1 MMARYMHMYLYPSR
15 CDVEE
20 YRMQGDE
27 NQQEDSLRTYFEQI
41 KSTQLLS
48 FEEELDLSR
57 KIKGGDE
64 EARQKL
70 IESNL
75 RLVVKIAKAFISND
89 VPLLDLIQEGNL
101 GLIRAAQKY
110 DYAKN
115 VRFSTYANWWI
126 KQAIT
131 RSLANKR
138 RAIRLPHRKEEALKK
153 IQRAYNY
160 LSQKLMR
167 RPTNDEIACEVGLK
181 VVETER
187 LLNLAGGIISL
198 DAETGDDSGSLLDL
212 CEDSSYSPEREVI
225 RESVREETLV
235 FLERLMANEKR
246 ILMCRFQFFGGE
258 RYTLKR
264 ISEEMG
270 ISPETVR
277 QIEIR
282 ALKKLKIQAVELRDY
297 VNV

>member
-1 MMARYMHMYLYPSR
+1 
-15 CDVEE
+15 
-20 YRMQGDE
+20 MQGDE

>member
-1 MMARYMHMYLYPSR
+1 MATKRDDRL
-15 CDVEE
+15 
-20 YRMQGDE
+20 
-27 NQQEDSLRTYFEQI
+27 QEDALRSYFDQI
-41 KSTQLLS
+41 KITPLLS

-57 KIKGGDE
+57 RIKKGDE
-64 EARQKL
+64 KARQKL

-75 RLVVKIAKAFISND
+75 RLVVKIAKAFVTVD

-110 DYAKN
+110 DFNKN

-153 IQRAYNY
+153 IQKAYNF
-160 LSQKLMR
+160 LSQRYMR
-167 RPTNDEIACEVGLK
+167 RPTTEEISKEVGIS
-181 VVETER
+181 VADAENI
-187 LLNLAGGIISL
+187 LNLANGIVSL
-198 DAETGDDSGSLLDL
+198 DAETGEDSGSLIDL
-212 CEDSSYSPEREVI
+212 CEDYTYSPDREVI
-225 RESVREETLV
+225 RESVRTETLA
-235 FLERLMANEKR
+235 FLEKLMAREKQ
-246 ILMCRFQFFGGE
+246 ILMYRFQFYGGE

-264 ISEEMG
+264 IGDELG

-282 ALKKLKIQAVELRDY
+282 ALKKLKIQAAELKDY
-297 VNV
+297 IHV

>member
-1 MMARYMHMYLYPSR
+1 MNR
-15 CDVEE
+15 
-20 YRMQGDE
+20 DE

-41 KSTQLLS
+41 KSTPLLS
-48 FEEELDLSR
+48 FEEELALSR

-167 RPTNDEIACEVGLK
+167 RPSNEEISLEVGLK
-181 VVETER
+181 VTETER

-212 CEDSSYSPEREVI
+212 CEDTSYSPEREVI
-225 RESVREETLV
+225 RETVREETLV
-235 FLERLMANEKR
+235 FLERLMAKER
-246 ILMCRFQFFGGE
+246 QILMCRFQFYGGE

-282 ALKKLKIQAVELRDY
+282 ALKKLKIQAIELRDY
-297 VNV
+297 ANA

>member
-1 MMARYMHMYLYPSR
+1 MATKRDDRP
-15 CDVEE
+15 
-20 YRMQGDE
+20 
-27 NQQEDSLRTYFEQI
+27 QEDALRSYFDQI
-41 KSTQLLS
+41 KGTPLLS
-48 FEEELDLSR
+48 FEEELELSR
-57 KIKGGDE
+57 RIKKGDE
-64 EARQKL
+64 LSRQKL

-75 RLVVKIAKAFISND
+75 RLVVKIAKAFVTTD

-131 RSLANKR
+131 RALANKR

-153 IQRAYNY
+153 IQKAYNT
-160 LSQKLMR
+160 LSQRYMR
-167 RPTNDEIACEVGLK
+167 RPSSLEISKEVGLS
-181 VVETER
+181 VGDTEHI
-187 LLNLAGGIISL
+187 LNLANGIVSL
-198 DAETGDDSGSLLDL
+198 DAETGEDSGSLIDL
-212 CEDSSYSPEREVI
+212 CEDYTYSPDREVI
-225 RESVREETLV
+225 RESVRVETLS
-235 FLERLMANEKR
+235 FLEMLMDREKE
-246 ILMCRFQFFGGE
+246 ILKYRFQFYGGE

-264 ISEEMG
+264 IGDALG

-282 ALKKLKIQAVELRDY
+282 ALKKLKVQAAELKDY
-297 VNV
+297 IHV

>member
-1 MMARYMHMYLYPSR
+1 MK
-15 CDVEE
+15 
-20 YRMQGDE
+20 GDE

-41 KSTQLLS
+41 KSTPLLS

-64 EARQKL
+64 EARQRL

-167 RPTNDEIACEVGLK
+167 RPTTDEIAREVGLK
-181 VVETER
+181 VTEAER

-198 DAETGDDSGSLLDL
+198 DAETGDESGSLLDL

-225 RESVREETLV
+225 RETVREETLV
-235 FLERLMANEKR
+235 FLERLLAKEKQ

-282 ALKKLKIQAVELRDY
+282 ALRKLKIQAVELRDY

>member
-1 MMARYMHMYLYPSR
+1 MYPSR
-15 CDVEE
+15 CDAEE
-20 YRMQGDE
+20 SRMNRDE

-41 KSTQLLS
+41 KSIPLLS
-48 FEEELDLSR
+48 FEEELALSR

-64 EARQKL
+64 ESRQKL

-167 RPTNDEIACEVGLK
+167 KPTNEEISREVGLK
-181 VVETER
+181 VLETER

-212 CEDSSYSPEREVI
+212 CVDTSYSPEHEVI

-235 FLERLMANEKR
+235 FLEQLMKKER
-246 ILMCRFQFFGGE
+246 QILMRRFQFFDGE
-258 RYTLKR
+258 RHTLKR

-282 ALKKLKIQAVELRDY
+282 ALKKLKVQAVELQDY

>member
-1 MMARYMHMYLYPSR
+1 MIKK
-15 CDVEE
+15 
-20 YRMQGDE
+20 GDE
-27 NQQEDSLRTYFEQI
+27 RQHEDALRSYFDQIKIVPLLNFEQ
-41 KSTQLLS
+41 
-48 FEEELDLSR
+48 ELELSR
-57 KIKGGDE
+57 RIKKGDE
-64 EARQKL
+64 LARQKL

-75 RLVVKIAKAFISND
+75 RLVVKIAKAFVTND

-153 IQRAYNY
+153 IQKAYNY
-160 LSQKLMR
+160 LSQKFMR
-167 RPTNDEIACEVGLK
+167 RPSSIEVAKEIGLS
-181 VVETER
+181 VSETEHIM
-187 LLNLAGGIISL
+187 NLANGIVSL
-198 DAETGDDSGSLLDL
+198 DAETGEDAGSLIDL
-212 CEDSSYSPEREVI
+212 CEDYTYSPDREVI
-225 RESVREETLV
+225 RESVRVETLA
-235 FLERLMANEKR
+235 FLERLMDREKR
-246 ILMCRFQFFGGE
+246 ILMYRFQFFGGE

-264 ISEEMG
+264 IGEEMG

-282 ALKKLKIQAVELRDY
+282 ALKKLKVQAAELKDY
-297 VNV
+297 ASM

>member
-1 MMARYMHMYLYPSR
+1 MATKRDDRPQ
-15 CDVEE
+15 D
-20 YRMQGDE
+20 DT
-27 NQQEDSLRTYFEQI
+27 LRSYFDQI
-41 KSTQLLS
+41 KATRLLT
-48 FEEELDLSR
+48 FEEELELSR
-57 KIKGGDE
+57 RIRKGDE
-64 EARQKL
+64 LARQKL

-75 RLVVKIAKAFISND
+75 RLVVKIAKAFVTPD

-153 IQRAYNY
+153 IQKAYNF
-160 LSQKLMR
+160 LSQRYMR
-167 RPTNDEIACEVGLK
+167 RPSTEEIAKEVGIPAAEAEHILS
-181 VVETER
+181 
-187 LLNLAGGIISL
+187 LANGIVSL
-198 DAETGDDSGSLLDL
+198 DAETGEDSGTLIDL
-212 CEDSSYSPEREVI
+212 CEDYTYSPDREVI
-225 RESVREETLV
+225 RESVRAETIG
-235 FLERLMANEKR
+235 FLERLMEREKR
-246 ILMCRFQFFGGE
+246 ILMYRFQFYGGE

-264 ISEEMG
+264 IGDELG

-277 QIEIR
+277 QIELR
-282 ALKKLKIQAVELRDY
+282 ALKKLKNDAAELKDY
-297 VNV
+297 MAI

>member
-1 MMARYMHMYLYPSR
+1 MTKRL
-15 CDVEE
+15 
-20 YRMQGDE
+20 DE
-27 NQQEDSLRTYFEQI
+27 RQHEDALRTYFDQI
-41 KSTQLLS
+41 KVTPLLS
-48 FEEELDLSR
+48 FEEELELSR
-57 KIKGGDE
+57 RIKGGDE
-64 EARQKL
+64 LARQRL

-75 RLVVKIAKAFISND
+75 RLVVKIAKAFVSND

-131 RSLANKR
+131 RALANKR

-153 IQRAYNY
+153 IQKAYNS
-160 LSQKLMR
+160 LSQRYMR
-167 RPTNDEIACEVGLK
+167 RPTSEEVAKEVGIPIA
-181 VVETER
+181 EAEHII
-187 LLNLAGGIISL
+187 NLANGIVSL
-198 DAETGDDSGSLLDL
+198 DAETGDDSGSLIDL
-212 CEDSSYSPEREVI
+212 FEDYTYCPDREVL
-225 RESVREETLV
+225 RESVRLQTLEM
-235 FLERLMANEKR
+235 LERLMDREKR
-246 ILMCRFQFFGGE
+246 ILMYRFQFYGGE

-264 ISEEMG
+264 IGEELG

-282 ALKKLKIQAVELRDY
+282 ALKKLRGQAADLKDY
-297 VNV
+297 ASI

>member
-1 MMARYMHMYLYPSR
+1 MK
-15 CDVEE
+15 
-20 YRMQGDE
+20 GDD
-27 NQQEDSLRTYFEQI
+27 NQQEDSLKTYFEQI
-41 KSTQLLS
+41 KSTHLLS

-167 RPTNDEIACEVGLK
+167 RPTNEEIAREVGLK
-181 VVETER
+181 VVEAER
-187 LLNLAGGIISL
+187 LLNLAGGVISL
-198 DAETGDDSGSLLDL
+198 DAETGDESGSLLDL
-212 CEDSSYSPEREVI
+212 CEDSSYSPERDVI
-225 RESVREETLV
+225 RETVREETLA
-235 FLERLMANEKR
+235 FLERLMTKER
-246 ILMCRFQFFGGE
+246 QILMCRFQFFGGE

-282 ALKKLKIQAVELRDY
+282 ALKKLRIQAVELRDY
-297 VNV
+297 INV